1 MCFTQ
6 VTYQLKILTTAL
18 FSVSMLGKR
27 LGFYQWL
34 SLLFLMAGVTLV
46 QVPADTAPAK
56 SLSNLQI
63 HRFICCTNVEY
74 NLIGSSDL
82 VLYITLIDRFLVLCL
97 SVRVMISVAP
107 SLKPP

>member
-1 MCFTQ
+1 MTFLRQDVLLSYLHYLFNGVFVLRSTQ

-46 QVPADTAPAK
+46 QVSQQTLK
-56 SLSNLQI
+56 LQSPSAI
-63 HRFICCTNVEY
+63 YKCTFIRCMNVEY
-74 NLIGSSDL
+74 DL
-82 VLYITLIDRFLVLCL
+82 NDF
-97 SVRVMISVAP
+97 
-107 SLKPP
+107 